1 MRTDY
6 FLGQN
11 RGDDYRNSIKSYSLQ
26 AWRDAGGED
35 GNEPYFEEDVQRR
48 GLDYCPV
55 IRVYVDARIF
65 SAWEAWKAEA
75 ERAKLGAIKGKDIY
89 GGLAFFGG
97 VGYSFSG
104 NPAFLVEE
112 IPGYGTRI
120 WINVLCPNESEFCR
134 AKADAEEEA
143 ARRKR
148 HGVAVNALSDS
159 QRTTRYCSLQ
169 NQRSELEK
177 QLERWG
183 GTVMRRP
190 ETPLRAISAY
200 CLAECC
206 LGKPHRVDACQESEC
221 PLHAFRYGTDPYR
234 EERPGGAV
242 SSRRGRVQ

>member
-11 RGDDYRNSIKSYSLQ
+11 RGDDYRQSIKGYSLQ

-35 GNEPYFEEDVQRR
+35 GNEPYFEEDTQRR

-134 AKADAEEEA
+134 AKADAAEETTRRSRCGMA
-143 ARRKR
+143 ANTLNNSK
-148 HGVAVNALSDS
+148 
-159 QRTTRYCSLQ
+159 RTTQYCSLL

-183 GTVMRRP
+183 IR
-190 ETPLRAISAY
+190 
-200 CLAECC
+200 
-206 LGKPHRVDACQESEC
+206 
-221 PLHAFRYGTDPYR
+221 
-234 EERPGGAV
+234 
-242 SSRRGRVQ
+242 

>member
-11 RGDDYRNSIKSYSLQ
+11 RGDDYRSSIKSYSLQ

-65 SAWEAWKAEA
+65 STWEAWKAEA

-134 AKADAEEEA
+134 AKADAEEKA
-143 ARRKR
+143 ARRNR
-148 HGVAVNALSDS
+148 YGVAANALSDL

-169 NQRSELEK
+169 SQRSELEK

-183 GTVMRRP
+183 GTMMHRP
-190 ETPLRAISAY
+190 ETPLRAIYAY
-200 CLAECC
+200 CLQECC
-206 LGKPHRVDACQESEC
+206 LGKPRRVDTCQEPEC
-221 PLHAFRYGTDPYR
+221 PLYAFRYGSDPYQGCS
-234 EERPGGAV
+234 GGPDAGGK
-242 SSRRGRVQ
+242 SK

>member
-169 NQRSELEK
+169 NQRSELEN

-183 GTVMRRP
+183 
-190 ETPLRAISAY
+190 
-200 CLAECC
+200 
-206 LGKPHRVDACQESEC
+206 
-221 PLHAFRYGTDPYR
+221 
-234 EERPGGAV
+234 
-242 SSRRGRVQ
+242 VQ

>member
-11 RGDDYRNSIKSYSLQ
+11 RGDDYRSSIKSYSLQ

-65 SAWEAWKAEA
+65 STWETWKAEA

-134 AKADAEEEA
+134 AKTDAEKEA
-143 ARRKR
+143 ARRNR
-148 HGVAVNALSDS
+148 HGVAANALSDL

-169 NQRSELEK
+169 SQRSELEK
-177 QLERWG
+177 QLERRG
-183 GTVMRRP
+183 CG
-190 ETPLRAISAY
+190 
-200 CLAECC
+200 
-206 LGKPHRVDACQESEC
+206 DA
-221 PLHAFRYGTDPYR
+221 PT
-234 EERPGGAV
+234 
-242 SSRRGRVQ
+242 

>member
-65 SAWEAWKAEA
+65 STWEAWKAEA

-183 GTVMRRP
+183 YSNAAARNAPVGD
-190 ETPLRAISAY
+190 LRLLSGGMLFGQAAPCGRLSGVGMSSA
-200 CLAECC
+200 CL
-206 LGKPHRVDACQESEC
+206 PVWD
-221 PLHAFRYGTDPYR
+221 
-234 EERPGGAV
+234 
-242 SSRRGRVQ
+242 

>member
-11 RGDDYRNSIKSYSLQ
+11 RGDDYRSSIKSYSLQ

-65 SAWEAWKAEA
+65 STWEAWKAEA

-112 IPGYGTRI
+112 IPGYGTRYGSTCFVPT
-120 WINVLCPNESEFCR
+120 NRSSAGQR
-134 AKADAEEEA
+134 RT
-143 ARRKR
+143 RRK
-148 HGVAVNALSDS
+148 
-159 QRTTRYCSLQ
+159 
-169 NQRSELEK
+169 K
-177 QLERWG
+177 
-183 GTVMRRP
+183 
-190 ETPLRAISAY
+190 LRAANDTAWQSM
-200 CLAECC
+200 
-206 LGKPHRVDACQESEC
+206 R
-221 PLHAFRYGTDPYR
+221 
-234 EERPGGAV
+234 
-242 SSRRGRVQ
+242 

>member
-104 NPAFLVEE
+104 NPAFLVED

>member
-11 RGDDYRNSIKSYSLQ
+11 RGDDYRSSIKSYSLQ

-35 GNEPYFEEDVQRR
+35 GHEPYFEEDVQRR

-104 NPAFLVEE
+104 NPAFLVED

-148 HGVAVNALSDS
+148 HGVAGNALSNS

-183 GTVMRRP
+183 
-190 ETPLRAISAY
+190 
-200 CLAECC
+200 
-206 LGKPHRVDACQESEC
+206 
-221 PLHAFRYGTDPYR
+221 
-234 EERPGGAV
+234 
-242 SSRRGRVQ
+242 VQ

>member
-65 SAWEAWKAEA
+65 STWEAWKAEA

-104 NPAFLVEE
+104 NPAFLVED

-120 WINVLCPNESEFCR
+120 FFPCAALDFLGGIDTLGELGGSE
-134 AKADAEEEA
+134 
-143 ARRKR
+143 
-148 HGVAVNALSDS
+148 
-159 QRTTRYCSLQ
+159 Y
-169 NQRSELEK
+169 
-177 QLERWG
+177 
-183 GTVMRRP
+183 
-190 ETPLRAISAY
+190 TPL
-200 CLAECC
+200 
-206 LGKPHRVDACQESEC
+206 PHTMLFCDK
-221 PLHAFRYGTDPYR
+221 F
-234 EERPGGAV
+234 
-242 SSRRGRVQ
+242 

>member
-26 AWRDAGGED
+26 AWRVAGRED

-65 SAWEAWKAEA
+65 STWEAWKAEA

-104 NPAFLVEE
+104 NPAFLVED

-183 GTVMRRP
+183 
-190 ETPLRAISAY
+190 
-200 CLAECC
+200 
-206 LGKPHRVDACQESEC
+206 
-221 PLHAFRYGTDPYR
+221 
-234 EERPGGAV
+234 
-242 SSRRGRVQ
+242 VQ

>member
-11 RGDDYRNSIKSYSLQ
+11 RGDDYRSSIKGYSLQ

-134 AKADAEEEA
+134 AKADAEEEVEERERWAKKHGMA
-143 ARRKR
+143 A
-148 HGVAVNALSDS
+148 NALNCP
-159 QRTTRYCSLQ
+159 QYAARTTRYCSLQ
-169 NQRSELEK
+169 SQRSELEK

-183 GTVMRRP
+183 IR
-190 ETPLRAISAY
+190 
-200 CLAECC
+200 
-206 LGKPHRVDACQESEC
+206 
-221 PLHAFRYGTDPYR
+221 
-234 EERPGGAV
+234 
-242 SSRRGRVQ
+242 

>member
-65 SAWEAWKAEA
+65 STWEAWKAEA

-104 NPAFLVEE
+104 NPTFLVEE

-120 WINVLCPNESEFCR
+120 
-134 AKADAEEEA
+134 
-143 ARRKR
+143 
-148 HGVAVNALSDS
+148 
-159 QRTTRYCSLQ
+159 
-169 NQRSELEK
+169 
-177 QLERWG
+177 
-183 GTVMRRP
+183 
-190 ETPLRAISAY
+190 
-200 CLAECC
+200 
-206 LGKPHRVDACQESEC
+206 GKNDTA
-221 PLHAFRYGTDPYR
+221 
-234 EERPGGAV
+234 
-242 SSRRGRVQ
+242 

>member
-1 MRTDY
+1 MLMAELTREEQAKAAQRAYMR
-6 FLGQN
+6 
-11 RGDDYRNSIKSYSLQ
+11 KYSQRPEVRERKRQ
-26 AWRDAGGED
+26 ANIDFWARRDAGGED

-65 SAWEAWKAEA
+65 STWEAWKAEA

-104 NPAFLVEE
+104 NPAFLVED

-177 QLERWG
+177 QLGRWG
-183 GTVMRRP
+183 
-190 ETPLRAISAY
+190 
-200 CLAECC
+200 
-206 LGKPHRVDACQESEC
+206 
-221 PLHAFRYGTDPYR
+221 
-234 EERPGGAV
+234 
-242 SSRRGRVQ
+242 VQ

>member
-206 LGKPHRVDACQESEC
+206 VGKPHRVDACQEPSC
-221 PLHAFRYGTDPYR
+221 PLHAFRYGTDPYK

>member
-1 MRTDY
+1 MLMAELTREEQAKAAQRAYMR
-6 FLGQN
+6 
-11 RGDDYRNSIKSYSLQ
+11 KYSQRPEVRERKRQ
-26 AWRDAGGED
+26 ANIDFWARRDAGGED

-65 SAWEAWKAEA
+65 STWEAWKAEA

-104 NPAFLVEE
+104 NPAFLVED

-183 GTVMRRP
+183 
-190 ETPLRAISAY
+190 
-200 CLAECC
+200 
-206 LGKPHRVDACQESEC
+206 
-221 PLHAFRYGTDPYR
+221 
-234 EERPGGAV
+234 
-242 SSRRGRVQ
+242 VQ

>member
-11 RGDDYRNSIKSYSLQ
+11 RGDDYRSSIKSYSLQ

-134 AKADAEEEA
+134 ARADAEEEA

-148 HGVAVNALSDS
+148 RGVAVNALSDS

-169 NQRSELEK
+169 SQRSELEK

-183 GTVMRRP
+183 IR
-190 ETPLRAISAY
+190 
-200 CLAECC
+200 
-206 LGKPHRVDACQESEC
+206 
-221 PLHAFRYGTDPYR
+221 
-234 EERPGGAV
+234 
-242 SSRRGRVQ
+242 

>member
-11 RGDDYRNSIKSYSLQ
+11 RGDDYRSSIKSYSLQ

-65 SAWEAWKAEA
+65 STWEAWKAEA

-97 VGYSFSG
+97 GYS
-104 NPAFLVEE
+104 
-112 IPGYGTRI
+112 RI
-120 WINVLCPNESEFCR
+120 
-134 AKADAEEEA
+134 
-143 ARRKR
+143 R
-148 HGVAVNALSDS
+148 HEDMDQRALS
-159 QRTTRYCSLQ
+159 QRIGVLPGKGGRGGRSCAPQTTRRSSQCAEQLTAYHPVLLPPEPA
-169 NQRSELEK
+169 QRVGKATGTL
-177 QLERWG
+177 G

-221 PLHAFRYGTDPYR
+221 PLHAFRYGTDPYK

>member
-1 MRTDY
+1 MRIDH

-11 RGDDYRNSIKSYSLQ
+11 RGDDYRSSIKSYSLQ
-26 AWRDAGGED
+26 AWRDAGGKD
-35 GNEPYFEEDVQRR
+35 ANEPYFEDDIQRR

-65 SAWEAWKAEA
+65 STWEAWKAEA
-75 ERAKLGAIKGKDIY
+75 EHTKLGAIKGKDIY

-104 NPAFLVEE
+104 NPAFLVED

-143 ARRKR
+143 ASRSQC
-148 HGVAVNALSDS
+148 GMATNMLNNS
-159 QRTTRYCSLQ
+159 QRTTQYCSSL

-183 GTVMRRP
+183 IR
-190 ETPLRAISAY
+190 
-200 CLAECC
+200 
-206 LGKPHRVDACQESEC
+206 
-221 PLHAFRYGTDPYR
+221 
-234 EERPGGAV
+234 
-242 SSRRGRVQ
+242 

>member
-11 RGDDYRNSIKSYSLQ
+11 RGDGYRSSIKSYSLR
-26 AWRDAGGED
+26 AWRDAGGEN
-35 GNEPYFEEDVQRR
+35 GNEPYFEDDMQRC

-55 IRVYVDARIF
+55 IRVYVDSCIF
-65 SAWEAWKAEA
+65 STWETWKPEA

-97 VGYSFSG
+97 EGYSFSG

-134 AKADAEEEA
+134 AKADGEEEA
-143 ARRKR
+143 ARRSQC
-148 HGVAVNALSDS
+148 GMATNMLNNS
-159 QRTTRYCSLQ
+159 QRTAQYCSLL

-183 GTVMRRP
+183 IR
-190 ETPLRAISAY
+190 
-200 CLAECC
+200 
-206 LGKPHRVDACQESEC
+206 
-221 PLHAFRYGTDPYR
+221 
-234 EERPGGAV
+234 
-242 SSRRGRVQ
+242 

>member
-11 RGDDYRNSIKSYSLQ
+11 RGDDYRSSIKGYSLQ

-75 ERAKLGAIKGKDIY
+75 ERAKLDAIKGKDIY

-104 NPAFLVEE
+104 NPAFLVED

-134 AKADAEEEA
+134 AKADAEEEVEERERWAKKHGMA
-143 ARRKR
+143 A
-148 HGVAVNALSDS
+148 NALNCP
-159 QRTTRYCSLQ
+159 QYAARTTRYCSLQ
-169 NQRSELEK
+169 SQRSELEK

-183 GTVMRRP
+183 IR
-190 ETPLRAISAY
+190 
-200 CLAECC
+200 
-206 LGKPHRVDACQESEC
+206 
-221 PLHAFRYGTDPYR
+221 
-234 EERPGGAV
+234 
-242 SSRRGRVQ
+242 

>member
-11 RGDDYRNSIKSYSLQ
+11 RGDDYRSSIKSYSLQ

-35 GNEPYFEEDVQRR
+35 GNEPYVEEDVQRR

-143 ARRKR
+143 ARRNR
-148 HGVAVNALSDS
+148 HGVAANALSDS

-169 NQRSELEK
+169 SQRSELEK

-183 GTVMRRP
+183 IR
-190 ETPLRAISAY
+190 
-200 CLAECC
+200 
-206 LGKPHRVDACQESEC
+206 
-221 PLHAFRYGTDPYR
+221 
-234 EERPGGAV
+234 
-242 SSRRGRVQ
+242 